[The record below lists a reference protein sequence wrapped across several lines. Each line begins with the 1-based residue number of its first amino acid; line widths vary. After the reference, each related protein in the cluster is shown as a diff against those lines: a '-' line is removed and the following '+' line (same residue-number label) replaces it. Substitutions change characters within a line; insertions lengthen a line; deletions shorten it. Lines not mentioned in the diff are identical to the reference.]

1 MRLSVLSLSVCAC
14 FLTGPSVA
22 HELWLEPLDYT
33 IDIDA
38 SIQALM
44 FNGQGFG
51 GTVDGEIPGA
61 VQLPF
66 LSQRNAAFR
75 YYQGEASAPVDGRQ
89 GQSPAVEVFPLSD
102 GLHSV
107 AYVSSPST
115 LSYSEWARFQTFIDH
130 KDLGGDLRDL
140 HDARGLDPDDFTEV
154 YIRHSKTLVAV
165 GSGAGE
171 DLRAGMEVEL
181 VALDNPYTDDLSDG
195 LRVAL
200 YFRREVQADTQI
212 ELFEKGPDDVVTI
225 TFVRTDAEGIAVLP
239 VRPGYSYMA
248 DAVYI
253 REPSEALAEASDGA
267 VWETLWANLT
277 FEVPAPDGA
286 SDGATE

>member
-1 MRLSVLSLSVCAC
+1 MRFSVLSLSLCTSLLA
-14 FLTGPSVA
+14 GPNAA

-33 IDIDA
+33 IGIDA
-38 SIQALM
+38 TIQAQI
-44 FNGQGFG
+44 FNGEGFG
-51 GTVDGEIPGA
+51 GSVDGEVPGA

-66 LSQRNAAFR
+66 LSQRTAAFR

-89 GQSPAVEVFPLSD
+89 GQAPAIDVFPLSD

-107 AYVSSPST
+107 AYVSTPST
-115 LSYSEWARFQTFIDH
+115 LDYSEWARFQRFVDH
-130 KDLGGDLRDL
+130 KDLGDDLRDL
-140 HDARGLDPDDFTEV
+140 HEARGLDPDDFSEV

-165 GSGAGE
+165 GSGAGA

-181 VALDNPYTDDLSDG
+181 VALDNPYTDDVTDG

-200 YFRREVQADTQI
+200 YFRRDVQADTQV
-212 ELFEKGPDDVVTI
+212 ELYEKGPDDVVTI
-225 TFVRTDAEGIAVLP
+225 TLVRTDAEGIAVLP

-253 REPSEALAEASDGA
+253 REPSEALAEASGGA
-267 VWETLWANLT
+267 AWETLWANLT
-277 FEVPAPDGA
+277 FEVPA
-286 SDGATE
+286 SDGAAE